1 MRRVEFLINQIRKNA
16 NVDSTRYN
24 DDMICS
30 ILTEA
35 QSEIRDII
43 FLANNDSNILKDI
56 HYIDIQGGTREC
68 ALPERMFAEN
78 SIYSVGFRNQNY
90 DTEVYYPAKRINIK
104 DFANEFGYCVFGK
117 KLLISTRSIDPEIRR
132 VKIIYNS
139 QLPILQIRRGLVSA
153 VVGNNITLTSPKEG
167 LDGYS
172 DFCCFVDASGELVKS
187 DVKIVSYDS
196 LTGVLVVDNATGIT
210 SGLYALAGG
219 YSTTNSKLP
228 IEVEH
233 FLVKASERRIAAM
246 DSSQS
251 DLQIT
256 GMLTGEERELVLS
269 KFQKSSEDLIYPTI
283 SNDTPWI

>member
-24 DDMICS
+24 DDMLCS

-56 HYIDIQGGTREC
+56 HYIDVQSGVREYD
-68 ALPERMFAEN
+68 LPERMFAEN

-90 DTEVYYPAKRINIK
+90 DTEIYYPAKKINIK
-104 DFANEFGYCVFGK
+104 DFGNEFGYCVFGK
-117 KLLISTRSIDPEIRR
+117 KILVSTRSIDPEVRR
-132 VKIIYNS
+132 IKIIYNT
-139 QLPILQIRRGLVSA
+139 QLPILQIRRGLVSGVA
-153 VVGNNITLTSPKEG
+153 GNNITLTSAKEG

-172 DFCCFVDASGELVKS
+172 DFCCFVDASGEIVKT
-187 DVKIVSYDS
+187 DVKIVSYDAP
-196 LTGVLVVDNATGIT
+196 TGALVVDNASGIT
-210 SGLYALAGG
+210 SGLYALAGE
-219 YSTTNSKLP
+219 YSTTNSLLP

-233 FLVKASERRIAAM
+233 FLVKASERRIASM

-251 DLQIT
+251 DISIT
-256 GMLTGEERELVLS
+256 GALTAEERELVLS
-269 KFQKSSEDLIYPTI
+269 KFQKSSEDLVYPII